1 MAARQKGDPWGSAI
15 SRAERDELIV
25 SRTDELPQKGR
36 HVPFPHDLHPKL
48 IDALRGQGIEDLYA
62 HQLDAWESIV
72 EGPVILATSTASG
85 KSLAFNLPVLDT
97 LLRDPKARAIYIYP
111 TKALA
116 QDQARALAGLG
127 LGKALRPAIYDGDT
141 PSSERGAIRKTSNLI
156 LTNPDMLHVGIL
168 PRHDLWAN
176 FLRNLACVVVDEAHT
191 YRGVFGSHVGN
202 VLRRL
207 RRLAADHGTAP
218 RFLLASAT
226 IANPVELAESLTGM
240 PDFALVDGDGAPSA
254 GRDVVMWNPP
264 VLDEDLGTRA
274 SSLAEGAELL
284 CDLVRKQT
292 RTICFI
298 RSRKAVELAHRMA
311 TDRLRAAGERALADR
326 IAPYRAGYTPQQRRE
341 LERRLQEGELMGVFA
356 TDALELGI
364 DIGGLDAAICVG
376 FPGTVASLKQMWGR
390 AGRRGRGL
398 AVYIAGDDALDQ
410 YFCRHPEA
418 MLERQVEAAVL
429 DPSSPEI
436 RGAHL
441 LCAAHEAPLGP
452 EDEDLLGPNLRGRCD
467 ALVSAGMLRESSGRF
482 VPARPEGYP
491 AGDVSLRSSSP
502 EQVLLVDGRT
512 GEMFGSIERG
522 RAPSTIHPG
531 SVYLHMGT
539 SWEVAS
545 LDLVRGAAVLEP
557 FTGDW
562 YTQAKRETD
571 TWIEAEVESRETHGL
586 MLHYGDVLVTETV
599 TGFQR
604 RRLRD
609 HEVIDFTP
617 LALEPV
623 EFPTRAIWFE
633 LPDEL
638 IEGLPGEDA
647 LLGGLHAAEHAQI
660 AVLPLIAMCDRWDL
674 GGLSTNLHG
683 QTAMPTIFVHEAHPG
698 GVGLTRQAFERF
710 DELVR
715 DAFQLIDG
723 CPCRAGCPSCVQSPK
738 CGNLNEPL
746 GKAAATELL
755 SRMIAAGPALAAS

>member
-1 MAARQKGDPWGSAI
+1 MAASQQSDPWQAAI
-15 SRAERDELIV
+15 ARAERDELIV
-25 SRTDELPQKGR
+25 SRTQELPQKGR
-36 HVPFPHDLHPKL
+36 SVELPHDLHPKL
-48 IDALRGQGIEDLYA
+48 REALAKQGIEQLWA

-72 EGPVILATSTASG
+72 EGPIILSTATASG

-97 LLRDPKARAIYIYP
+97 LLRDPKARAIYLYP

-116 QDQARALAGLG
+116 QDQARALASLG

-141 PSSERGAIRKTSNLI
+141 PSSERGAIRKNANLI

-168 PRHDLWAN
+168 PRHDLWGN
-176 FLRNLACVVVDEAHT
+176 FMRNLACVVVDEAHT

-207 RRLAADHGTAP
+207 RRIASDHGTAP

-226 IANPVELAESLTGM
+226 IANPAELAESLTGL
-240 PDFALVDGDGAPSA
+240 PNFAVIDGDGAPSS

-264 VLDEDLGTRA
+264 ILDEDLGTRA
-274 SSLAEGAELL
+274 SSLAEGAELM
-284 CDLVRKQT
+284 CELVRKGV

-311 TDRLRAAGERALADR
+311 TDRLIAAGERQLADR
-326 IAPYRAGYTPQQRRE
+326 LAPYRAGYTPQQRRE
-341 LERRLQEGELMGVFA
+341 LERRLQDGELMGVFS

-364 DIGGLDAAICVG
+364 DIGGLDAAICVS

-418 MLERQVEAAVL
+418 MLQRPVEAAVL
-429 DPSSPEI
+429 DPASAEI

-441 LCAAHEAPLGP
+441 TCAAHEAPITP
-452 EDEDLLGPNLRGRCD
+452 DDEQLLGPDLKRRCD
-467 ALVSAGMLRESSGRF
+467 SLTSAGLLRESAAGF
-482 VPARPEGYP
+482 VPVRAQDYP

-502 EQVLLVDGRT
+502 EQVLLVDGRS
-512 GEMFGSIERG
+512 GEMFGTIERG
-522 RAPSTIHPG
+522 RAASTIHPG
-531 SVYLHMGT
+531 AVYLHMGT
-539 SWEVAS
+539 SWEVTS
-545 LDLVRGAAVLEP
+545 LDLAGARNAAVLEP
-557 FTGDW
+557 FGGDW

-571 TWIEAEVESRETHGL
+571 TWVEAEITSRQTHGL
-586 MLHYGDVLVTETV
+586 TLHYGDVLVTETV

-617 LALEPV
+617 LAMDPV

-633 LPDEL
+633 LPDEMV
-638 IEGLPGEDA
+638 EGLPGEDA

-674 GGLSTNLHG
+674 GGLSTNLHP

-698 GVGLTRQAFERF
+698 GVGLTRQAFDRF

-746 GKAAATELL
+746 AKAAARDLL
-755 SRMIAAGPALAAS
+755 SRMLDSA